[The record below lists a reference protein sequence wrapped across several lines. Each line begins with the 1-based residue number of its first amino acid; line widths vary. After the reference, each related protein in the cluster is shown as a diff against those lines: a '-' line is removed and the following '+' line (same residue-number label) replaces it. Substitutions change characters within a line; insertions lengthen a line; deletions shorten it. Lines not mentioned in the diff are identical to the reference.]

1 MCNSKIEYIFPY
13 LIFFSFSFLDMYEG
27 KIDDMEKL
35 GIIEPSKV
43 KSQVLSGATEAAEMI
58 LRVDGI
64 VKAAPR
70 KRMPDHRGC

>member
-1 MCNSKIEYIFPY
+1 MN
-13 LIFFSFSFLDMYEG
+13 EG

-70 KRMPDHRGC
+70 RRTPDMRGC

>member
-1 MCNSKIEYIFPY
+1 
-13 LIFFSFSFLDMYEG
+13 MYEG

-43 KSQVLSGATEAAEMI
+43 KYQVLSGATEAAEMI

-70 KRMPDHRGC
+70 RRNPDMRGC